1 VGETGGGFETGDGGW
16 EAGFGGRRERAVG
29 GRGWR
34 AGEREFGAER
44 LGPGFL
50 ASEAAVFFDIFDYG
64 EGRSMGLPS
73 DEDSSTLVSSRAMGR
88 KGRCT
93 R

>member
-16 EAGFGGRRERAVG
+16 EAGFGGRR
-29 GRGWR
+29 
-34 AGEREFGAER
+34 ER

-73 DEDSSTLVSSRAMGR
+73 DEDSSALVSSRAMGR